1 MSLDSATKLLHLRP
15 SDLFRCGSNFEWAF
29 RFLFFSFCFL
39 SSTHRR
45 EVKRKEEEPPFF
57 FKWNVGLL
65 ESDSLRGHSIK
76 GLKQSNQHTFFNHLQ
91 SYKSF
96 IITEYNKLII
106 SSLSTVGN
114 IQPWSCRIFFFFVSF
129 LLIWNSLPPSALS
142 GLLWLRKKQKKNDTQ
157 LSNRIANFYTRSIE
171 NWIFSLNISKNKNNN
186 KKLPNMKWC
195 RTVYYYYFI
204 KNTKLIDK
212 AKLFMKHCFVCWQE
226 STEDEIYYSCA
237 MSHYR

>member
-1 MSLDSATKLLHLRP
+1 MKCRSHILTGNFSAPPPCLSTRPLSYCICVQVTSSGVGPILNGRSDS
-15 SDLFRCGSNFEWAF
+15 F
-29 RFLFFSFCFL
+29 FFSFCFL

-114 IQPWSCRIFFFFVSF
+114 IQPWSCRIFFSF
-129 LLIWNSLPPSALS
+129 LFFWYEIPSPP
-142 GLLWLRKKQKKNDTQ
+142 LLFPVCSD
-157 LSNRIANFYTRSIE
+157 YV
-171 NWIFSLNISKNKNNN
+171 KNK
-186 KKLPNMKWC
+186 KKTTHNC
-195 RTVYYYYFI
+195 RI
-204 KNTKLIDK
+204 G
-212 AKLFMKHCFVCWQE
+212 
-226 STEDEIYYSCA
+226 
-237 MSHYR
+237 